1 MTAPV
6 ARLTFLGA
14 AGEVTGSMLR
24 IDTRGGSLLV
34 DCGLFQGRRAE
45 SARRNRQLPGLA
57 IDADAAILTHAH
69 IDHSGSL
76 PTLVRAGFRGAIHA
90 TPATYD
96 LCTFMLRDS
105 AHLQEADAE
114 YLNRKFADDPD
125 FEPVVPLYREA
136 DVLAALE
143 RFVVI
148 PYRHRFEPIPGVTAT
163 LLDAGHILGAAQ
175 VVLDIAVPDGSRRV
189 VVSGDLGRRGL
200 PILRD
205 PEPPPRPIHA
215 LVMEST
221 YGNRQHGDVGSLR
234 EEVARVV
241 RETCDRGGKIVVPA
255 FAVGRTQEVLYVL
268 RELREAGRLPRIPV
282 FVDSPLATDVT
293 GVFRAHPECYDVETR
308 TLIEGRGELF
318 SFEGLEFSRTRDS
331 SMAINDVPGPAI
343 IIAGSGMAEGGRVL
357 HHLRNLVEDDRNTVM
372 IIGFMAQHTL
382 GRRIAERRPRV
393 RIWGVEREL
402 HARVEILDGFSA
414 HADRDDLL
422 RYVETCGGATLER
435 VFLVHGEPDQ
445 QEPLRAELVSRG
457 VETRI
462 PKRGD
467 VVTIDP

>member
-1 MTAPV
+1 VET

-34 DCGLFQGRRAE
+34 DCGLYQGRRAE
-45 SARRNRQLPGLA
+45 AAQRNRQLPGLA

-69 IDHSGSL
+69 IDHSGNL
-76 PTLVRAGFRGAIHA
+76 PTLVRAGFRGAIHT
-90 TPATYD
+90 TPATFD
-96 LCTFMLRDS
+96 LCTFMLRDC

-114 YLNRKFADDPD
+114 YLNRKLADDPD
-125 FEPVVPLYREA
+125 FVPIVPLYREA
-136 DVLAALE
+136 EVLVALE
-143 RFVVI
+143 RFIVI
-148 PYRHRFEPIPGVTAT
+148 PYRHRFEPVPGVTAT
-163 LLDAGHILGAAQ
+163 FLDAGHILGAAQ
-175 VVLDIAVPDGSRRV
+175 VVLDIAVPGGSRRI

-205 PEPPPRPIHA
+205 PEAPPRPVDQ

-221 YGNRQHGDVGSLR
+221 YGNRRHGDVGSLR

-241 RETCDRGGKIVVPA
+241 RQTCDRGGKIVIPA

-293 GVFRAHPECYDVETR
+293 GVFRAHPECYDAETR
-308 TLIEGRGELF
+308 RLIEGSGELF
-318 SFEGLEFSRTRDS
+318 SFDGLAFTRTRDE
-331 SMAINDVPGPAI
+331 SMAINDVTGPAI

-357 HHLRNLVEDDRNTVM
+357 HHLRNLVEDDRNTIM

-422 RYVETCGGATLER
+422 RYVETCGGPSLGR

-445 QEPLRAELVSRG
+445 QEPLRAELASRG
-457 VETRI
+457 VEARV
-462 PKRGD
+462 PARGD
-467 VVTIDP
+467 VVTIEP